1 MYTLGIAK
9 DFTARHYLVGGDWG
23 VENKEHAHHYRIEV
37 SLEGRDLD
45 RHGYLVD
52 LTDLEVN
59 LEELIGGFRDRVLN
73 HLPRL
78 KGLNPSIERLARIL
92 CNELCSRLQHGKALS
107 LHVRVWENENA
118 WASYRR
124 DMP

>member
-1 MYTLGIAK
+1 MYALGIAK
-9 DFTARHYLVGGDWG
+9 DFTARHYLVGGNWG
-23 VENKEHAHHYRIEV
+23 AENEEHVHHYRVELSV
-37 SLEGRDLD
+37 EGPELD

-52 LTDLEVN
+52 LTDLEAH

-73 HLPRL
+73 HLPCFE
-78 KGLNPSIERLARIL
+78 GSNPSIERLARIF
-92 CNELCSRLQHGKALS
+92 CDGICSRLKVTKALS
-107 LHVRVWENENA
+107 LQVRVWENDNA